1 MRDFIFFCDFTFI
14 IRNVLGDFASKT
26 AILRFNFFDLNDR
39 LEQISIIDDPP
50 KVLNEMVDWSKFD
63 GILFMAKAKD
73 LTDCKVSGNAGRKPF
88 AP

>member
-1 MRDFIFFCDFTFI
+1 
-14 IRNVLGDFASKT
+14 
-26 AILRFNFFDLNDR
+26 
-39 LEQISIIDDPP
+39 
-50 KVLNEMVDWSKFD
+50 MVDWSKFD